1 MTRLSIDVAPVFEP
15 LLAPS
20 RYKGAWG
27 GRGSGKS
34 QFFADAIIIEALKR
48 PGLRVFTCPIAN
60 NDNSFSPEALAIAA
74 RDAGAEAEAHQGF
87 EAAMKAAVR
96 AGAER
101 ILICGSLYLAG
112 KVLALNEE
120 LPA

>member
-1 MTRLSIDVAPVFEP
+1 MVKG
-15 LLAPS
+15 LAN
-20 RYKGAWG
+20 KDAAG
-27 GRGSGKS
+27 
-34 QFFADAIIIEALKR
+34 FFAALKR

-60 NDNSFSPEALAIAA
+60 NDNSFSPEALAVAA